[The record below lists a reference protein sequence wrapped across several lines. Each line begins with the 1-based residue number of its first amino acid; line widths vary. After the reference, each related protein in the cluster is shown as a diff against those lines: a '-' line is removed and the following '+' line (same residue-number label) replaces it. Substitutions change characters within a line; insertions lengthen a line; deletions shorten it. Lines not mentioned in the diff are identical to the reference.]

1 MQRYSNEL
9 VEGVYKYSDESALKN
24 IFHMTPLEAATHI
37 PMEYMRLLSGETETA
52 VEPKDMAFIIRRSDV
67 HSIRSYVKA
76 SLALPV
82 KFEQVVTL
90 IGSITTGVS
99 GLEPERIQEFHQRVV
114 EHANTWSPLENETKA
129 LSRRLNSFSDT
140 FVTTGQ
146 AIVEF
151 VNKIEFDRFLT
162 ETLRELTDEENARFN
177 QVLLDSTGL
186 KAVDAMKG
194 YLLSVIKQTS
204 DFISDVFK
212 VDVLAREFERVLTD
226 ELIAEADIKLAAY
239 KHSGLSGEGQDLRAL
254 IKTMDEDIERLAAA
268 YTEQVTYV
276 GLGAVGGLIGL
287 AITGGIFGS
296 KAEKI
301 RAEKNKLVAARKV
314 TQREL
319 AEHDRLIGV
328 LSGVQQ
334 HFNDVRSRMLGA
346 QAGAK
351 QLADVWG
358 YVHEYLKEALNQ
370 LESIDNMARLH
381 KFKLE
386 FSLLLNPWKR
396 VQDYSTQIS
405 TAFNE
410 LLDGNSK

>member
-1 MQRYSNEL
+1 MQYFSNEL
-9 VEGVYKYSDESALKN
+9 VEGVYKHSAESAYKDVSD
-24 IFHMTPLEAATHI
+24 MTPLEAATHI
-37 PMEYMRLLSGETETA
+37 PMEYMRLLSGEMSTA
-52 VEPKDMAFIIRRSDV
+52 VDPKDMAFILRRSDV
-67 HSIRSYVKA
+67 HSIRSYVKS
-76 SLALPV
+76 SLELPV
-82 KFEQVVTL
+82 KFEQVVKL
-90 IGSITTGVS
+90 IGSVTTGLPE
-99 GLEPERIQEFHQRVV
+99 LEPVQILEFHQRVV
-114 EHANTWSPLENETKA
+114 DHANTWTPLENETKA

-140 FVTTGQ
+140 FITTGQ

-151 VNKIEFDRFLT
+151 VNRIEFDRFLS

-194 YLLSVIKQTS
+194 YLLSVIKQTH

-212 VDVLAREFERVLTD
+212 VDVLAKEFERVLTD
-226 ELIAEADIKLAAY
+226 QLIAEANTKLSAY
-239 KHSGLSGEGQDLRAL
+239 KNSSLSDEGQVLRER
-254 IKTMDEDIERLAAA
+254 IKAIDTDIEVLSEA
-268 YTEQVTYV
+268 YKKHVVYAS
-276 GLGAVGGLIGL
+276 LGFFGGPIGV

-301 RAEKNKLVAARKV
+301 RAQKNRLVAARKDS
-314 TQREL
+314 QREL

-328 LSGVQQ
+328 LSDVQQ

-358 YVHEYLKEALNQ
+358 YVYAYLKEALNQ

-381 KFKLE
+381 RFKLE

-396 VQDYSTQIS
+396 VQDYSTHLS